1 MAWTVNG
8 LDVGALDDGLKSP
21 SWKRTPQSQT
31 LTWSGTGTNQT
42 YVTAWGPWTMTMPVG
57 FTAGSTYNTLQ
68 GLQGQAVAVSDGVT
82 SWTATLMRVDID
94 PLISGNAGY
103 VGTLEFSR

>member
-8 LDVGALDDGLKSP
+8 LDVGALDDGIKSP
-21 SWKRTPQSQT
+21 SWKRTPQSTT

-42 YVTAWGPWTMTMPVG
+42 YTTAWGPWQMTMPVY
-57 FTAGSTYNTLQ
+57 FTASSIYTALQ
-68 GLQGQAVAVSDGVT
+68 GLEGQAVSISDGVST
-82 SWTATLMRVDID
+82 WTATLTRVDID

-103 VGTLEFSR
+103 QGSLEFSR